1 MGQEK
6 DNLIK
11 GGGKKKERKGE
22 GEATQKESLL
32 TK

>member
-6 DNLIK
+6 DNLIN
-11 GGGKKKERKGE
+11 GGEKKERKGE
-22 GEATQKESLL
+22 GEATQKESPL